1 MAATIILRGTDNSAL
16 VPKYWSTKFLKDSY
30 AKDPTK
36 PFYGAGIIMTEYNL
50 KSEKGDTIEV
60 PIVGQLTGSGVGNDG
75 DYDSTS
81 DALPLFNMPVR
92 IYEHGN
98 ASQLNGIMT
107 EKSSALRTRTLTME
121 ALTGWRAAFNVRAII
136 DSLSGLLLHKLG
148 GNVLGATSGLA
159 KDGSSVQIGC
169 VTQVTP
175 AYTAGATANRYYA
188 GGQVLSTGVYTGRV
202 ANISSLNDTNYAFGT
217 KVIEDVKRMAEK
229 TVDESDGSLIS
240 PIEKVVINGKP
251 VFVMLITPK
260 QGRDLKADT
269 NWRTAHESADIRGME
284 NSIFAGT
291 LGIWDGVM
299 IVETDL
305 LHARAGANG
314 TTGPEYF
321 DSTSYTCAS
330 GETVNR
336 ALFLGKNAVAFAIGK
351 APEYAE
357 FYADHAKT
365 KWKARVTS
373 IYGVMK
379 VCKYESTTGDAA
391 LVSDSERGCIIVDT
405 AVA

>member
-1 MAATIILRGTDNSAL
+1 MAATIILRGTDNTAL
-16 VPKYWSTKFLKDSY
+16 VPKYWSQKYLKDSY

-50 KSEKGDTIEV
+50 KAQKGDTVEV
-60 PIVGQLTGSGVGNDG
+60 PIVGQLSGSGVSDDG
-75 DYDSTS
+75 DYDSTNEE
-81 DALPLFNMPVR
+81 LPLYNMPVR
-92 IYEHGN
+92 VHEHGN
-98 ASQLNGIMT
+98 SSGLNGIMT

-121 ALTGWRAAFNVRAII
+121 ALTGWRAAFNVRAVI
-136 DSLSGLLLHKLG
+136 DSLSGLNLHKLG
-148 GNVLGATSGLA
+148 GNVLGADTGLA
-159 KDGSSVQIGC
+159 KDGSSVQIAC
-169 VTQVTP
+169 VTKVAP
-175 AYTAGATANRYYA
+175 AYTAGNTANRYYA
-188 GGQVLSTGVYTGRV
+188 GGQVLATGVYTGRV
-202 ANISSLNDTNYAFGT
+202 ATIASLNDTNYAFGT

-229 TVDESDGSLIS
+229 TVNESTGALIS
-240 PIEKVVINGKP
+240 PIEKVVVNGKP

-260 QGRDLKADT
+260 QARDLKADS
-269 NWRTAHESADIRGME
+269 NWRNAHENADIRGME

-305 LHARAGANG
+305 LHMRSGANG
-314 TTGPEYF
+314 STGPEYF
-321 DSTSYTCAS
+321 DISTTTCTS
-330 GETVNR
+330 GESVHR
-336 ALFLGKNAVAFAIGK
+336 ALFLGKSAVAFALGK
-351 APEYAE
+351 APEYVE

-379 VCKYESTTGDAA
+379 VCKYESTTGAGA
-391 LVSDSERGCIIVDT
+391 LVSDSERGCIVVDT